1 MRILGLDYGSKTV
14 GVAVSDPLKI
24 TAQTVET
31 IVRKEENK
39 LRKTLA
45 RIEELVKEYEVES
58 IVLGLPKNMNNSLG
72 DRAEKTME
80 FRSMVERRTA
90 LPVVLWDERLT
101 TVAAERTLIESSVR
115 RENRKEYIDQIAA
128 SFILQGYLDARSMKR
143 EKQSETDETR
153 Q

>member
-14 GVAVSDPLKI
+14 GVAVSDPLKF

-39 LRKTLA
+39 LRRTLA
-45 RIEELVKEYEVES
+45 RIEELVEEYEVES

-80 FRSMVERRTA
+80 FKSMVERRTG
-90 LPVVLWDERLT
+90 LPVVLWDERLS
-101 TVAAERTLIESSVR
+101 TVAAERTLMESGVR
-115 RENRKEYIDQIAA
+115 REHRKEFVDQIAA
-128 SFILQGYLDARSMKR
+128 SFILQGYLDAQRMGGKDHGQ
-143 EKQSETDETR
+143 E
-153 Q
+153 